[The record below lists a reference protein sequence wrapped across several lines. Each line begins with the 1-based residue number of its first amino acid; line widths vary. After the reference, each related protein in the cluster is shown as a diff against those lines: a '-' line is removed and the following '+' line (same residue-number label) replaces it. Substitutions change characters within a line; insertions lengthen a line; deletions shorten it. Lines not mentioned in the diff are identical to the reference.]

1 MLQNLRDNSKGVVSG
16 LLIGLLVVIFA
27 LTGAEAL
34 FNMDTSTR
42 SVVKV
47 NGAKISEQEIMRSV
61 ALQKQQMLARYGD
74 SVPAEFLTDEYLRG
88 PVIENL
94 IERKLLIEAARKS
107 GLAASD
113 EQLNQQILATPH
125 FQREDGTFDS
135 SRYQMLLRN
144 INHTPSTYKAALAED
159 TVINQ
164 FGSGVFSTSFV
175 TPEEL
180 AVVIALSFQTR
191 TFDYAVLP
199 ADKVRDE
206 VEVSEAEIEAYYTNN
221 SQEFTNAEQVAVDYI
236 ELSVDALMQNVDLSE
251 EELRKQYEQNVASF
265 VVAPVRHAA
274 HILIENNDE
283 KVIAEVQQKL
293 AEGEDFAELARTYS
307 DDLGSSEQG
316 GDLGT
321 TTGDTFP
328 QEFEQAL
335 ATLSVGGVSG
345 PVVTDAGTHFIKKL
359 AEQGSEPPAFE
370 EEREKLAAQL
380 KRNHAELVFVDLLE
394 RVRDLSYNAER
405 LSEVGEELGLEVN
418 NTGLFSRAGGEGIAA
433 SRPII
438 DAAFSYE
445 VMEEGNSSDVIE
457 LTPSHVVVL
466 KKTEFK
472 PAYISSLDEVREQIL
487 TRLSAEKTRELLA
500 QEAAELKAQIAQGES
515 FESVATAAGLEI
527 QKAENVD
534 RNDFTVD
541 LSVLRHA
548 FSMAKPE
555 GTAPV
560 IDSVALADG
569 NLALISLTGVA
580 LGGDQ
585 ISAEQSR
592 MVAAQL
598 ATIRGQ
604 GEYEGVRTLLR
615 DNAKV
620 KR

>member
-47 NGAKISEQEIMRSV
+47 NGAKISEQEIMRAI

-94 IERKLLIEAARKS
+94 IGRNLLIDAARKS

-113 EQLNQQILATPH
+113 EQLNQQILSTQP
-125 FQREDGTFDS
+125 FQREDGVFDS
-135 SRYQMLLRN
+135 ARYQMLLRN

-164 FGSGVFSTSFV
+164 FGAGILSTSFV

-180 AVVIALSFQTR
+180 SEIIALSFQSR
-191 TFDYAVLP
+191 TFDYAILP

-206 VEVSEAEIEAYYTNN
+206 VEVSEAEIEAYYASNA
-221 SQEFTNAEQVAVDYI
+221 QQFTNAEQIAVDYI
-236 ELSVDALMQNVDLSE
+236 ELSVDDLMQDTDVSE
-251 EELRKQYEQNVASF
+251 EELRKQYEQNIASF

-274 HILIENNDE
+274 HILIESSDE
-283 KVIAEVQQKL
+283 KVVAEVQQKL
-293 AEGEDFAELARTYS
+293 TEGEDFAELARTYS
-307 DDLGSSEQG
+307 DDLGSREQG

-380 KRNHAELVFVDLLE
+380 KRNSAEQAFVDLLE
-394 RVRDLSYNAER
+394 RVRDRSYNAES
-405 LSEVGEELGLEVN
+405 LSEVGEELGLGVN
-418 NTGLFSRAGGEGIAA
+418 NTGLFSRAGGAGVAA
-433 SRPII
+433 SRPVI

-457 LTPSHVVVL
+457 LTPSRIVVL
-466 KKTEFK
+466 KKTDFK
-472 PAYISSLDEVREQIL
+472 PTYVSAIGEVREQIVTHL
-487 TRLSAEKTRELLA
+487 TTEKARELLA
-500 QEAAELKAQIAQGES
+500 QEAAELKHQISQGNS
-515 FESVATAAGLEI
+515 FESVAAAGGLDI

-534 RNDFTVD
+534 RNDFSID
-541 LSVLRHA
+541 LGILRHA

-555 GTAPV
+555 DAPV

-569 NLALISLTGVA
+569 SLAVISLKDVA

-585 ISAEQSR
+585 ISLDQR
-592 MVAAQL
+592 RVIAAQL
-598 ATIRGQ
+598 ANIHGQ
-604 GEYEGVRTLLR
+604 VEYEAVQTLLR
-615 DNAKV
+615 SNAKI